1 MPETAASR
9 PWLPGDP
16 PPGSGP
22 INCVEVLDPQAVAFN
37 TFADW
42 WALANGEL
50 LRAAQASAWNAG
62 VEFGKSLTAPV
73 AE

>member
-1 MPETAASR
+1 MPDTDPTR
-9 PWLPGDP
+9 PGQP
-16 PPGSGP
+16 PRQPP
-22 INCVEVLDPQAVAFN
+22 IPCVESLDPQAIAFN

-42 WALANGEL
+42 WAQANGEL